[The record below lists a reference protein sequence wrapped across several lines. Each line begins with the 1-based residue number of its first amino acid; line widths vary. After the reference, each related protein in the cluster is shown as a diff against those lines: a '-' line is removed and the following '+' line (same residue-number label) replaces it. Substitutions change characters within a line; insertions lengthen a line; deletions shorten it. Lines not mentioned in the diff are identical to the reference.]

1 MPWAIFRLVRSL
13 CSNRRGSLSLIA
25 GLTLIFGQIVQPA
38 LGGGVTVITHGFN
51 GNVEDWIIP
60 MTEAVSGHPSF
71 RGTSVS
77 CYEISITRNGSGQYV
92 AAATFLGGLAPTLT
106 DSGEILVKLDWS
118 ALAGLGGPSSTTI
131 ASAAVGALMSTNLIS
146 ALGGRPLAELPLHLV
161 GHSRGGSVVTEMAR
175 LLGAQG
181 VWVDHVT
188 TLDPVPVGFPFND
201 ADVFTYANV
210 LFADNYWQTL
220 GSPSGKALF
229 GAYGRKLLNLSGG
242 YSSSHSDVH
251 LWYHGTIELT
261 TADVTVDGATIG
273 AAERSVWWTGTEAA
287 GSAAGFRYSL
297 IGRGDRLSSVEP
309 AGAGNGR
316 INDGFNKRWE
326 LGGGVASNRTAL
338 PVNSGLW
345 PNVIRFV
352 LTDADPVSAGGTFA
366 ATLYHQSG
374 SVASGSADVRIFLD
388 TDFNPYDGIGI
399 EVDQRLLANTG
410 TTSVILSSLNVTVN
424 PATVAP
430 GNYAVCARISDGVRT
445 RYLYAS
451 EMLEVT
457 ASLQGPAV
465 DAASLTYSNGI
476 VRFNV
481 LAFPGQ
487 NVTVKATTDFVDWLP
502 VETRQFTGTT
512 WQFVDADAGTFPK
525 RFYKAVLAP

>member
-1 MPWAIFRLVRSL
+1 MNVLRP
-13 CSNRRGSLSLIA
+13 NRRWLRAFVA
-25 GLTLIFGQIVQPA
+25 GLALVLGPIVQPA
-38 LGGGVTVITHGFN
+38 RGAGVTVITHGFN
-51 GNVEDWIIP
+51 GNVEDWVIP
-60 MTEAVSGHPSF
+60 MTEVVSGHPSF

-92 AAATFLGGLAPTLT
+92 AAATFLGGVAPTLT

-118 ALAGLGGPSSTTI
+118 SLAGFLGPSSTTI
-131 ASAAVGALMSTNLIS
+131 ASAAVGALMSTTLIP
-146 ALGGRPLAELPLHLV
+146 AMGGRPLVELPLHLV

-188 TLDPVPVGFPFND
+188 TLDPVPVSFPFND

-220 GSPSGKALF
+220 SSPSGKALS
-229 GAYGRKLLNLSGG
+229 GAYNRRLLSLPGG

-261 TADVTVDGATIG
+261 TADITVDGATIG
-273 AAERSVWWTGTEAA
+273 AAERGTWWTATEAA
-287 GSAAGFRYSL
+287 GSAAGFRYGL

-316 INDGFNKRWE
+316 ISDGFNKRWD
-326 LGGGVASNRTAL
+326 LGGGVANNRTAL

-345 PNVIRFV
+345 PNAIRFV
-352 LTDADPVSAGGTFA
+352 LTNADPVSAGGTFA

-374 SVASGSADVRIFLD
+374 SVASGNVDVRIFLD

-410 TTSVILSSLNVTVN
+410 TGNVILSSLNVNVN
-424 PATVAP
+424 PTTVAP
-430 GNYAVCARISDGVRT
+430 GNYAVCARIHDGVRT

-457 ASLQGPAV
+457 ASSQQPTV
-465 DAASLTYSNGI
+465 DAASLTYSNGV

-487 NVTVKATTDFVDWLP
+487 NVTIKATTDFVDWLP
-502 VETRQFTGTT
+502 VGTHQFTGTI
-512 WQFVDADAGTFPK
+512 WQFVDADAGSFPQ

>member
-1 MPWAIFRLVRSL
+1 MRMPLRNRNRLPA
-13 CSNRRGSLSLIA
+13 LIA
-25 GLTLIFGQIVQPA
+25 GLALILGPIVPPA
-38 LGGGVTVITHGFN
+38 LGAGVTVITHGFN

-60 MTEAVSGHPSF
+60 MTERVSGHPSF

-92 AAATFLGGLAPTLT
+92 AAATFLGGVAPTLT

-118 ALAGLGGPSSTTI
+118 SLAGLGGPPSTTI
-131 ASAAVGALMSTNLIS
+131 ANAAVGSLLSTTLIS

-201 ADVFTYANV
+201 ADVFTYTNV
-210 LFADNYWQTL
+210 LFADNYWQTI
-220 GSPSGKALF
+220 GSPSGKALS
-229 GAYGRKLLNLSGG
+229 GAYNRRLLNLNGG

-287 GSAAGFRYSL
+287 GSATGFRYSL

-309 AGAGNGR
+309 AGTGNGR
-316 INDGFNKRWE
+316 INDGFNKRWD

-345 PNVIRFV
+345 PNAIRLV
-352 LTDADPVSAGGTFA
+352 LADADPVSAGGTFA

-374 SVASGSADVRIFLD
+374 SVTSGNVNVRIFLD
-388 TDFNPYDGIGI
+388 ADFNPYNGTGI

-410 TTSVILSSLNVTVN
+410 TGAVALNSLNVSIN
-424 PATVAP
+424 PIAVAP
-430 GNYAVCARISDGVRT
+430 GNYAVCARISDGTRT
-445 RYLYAS
+445 RFLYAS

-457 ASLQGPAV
+457 ASSQQPAV
-465 DAASLTYSNGI
+465 DAASLTYTNGI

-487 NVTVKATTDFVDWLP
+487 HVTVKATTDFVDWVP
-502 VETRQFTGTT
+502 VGTRLFTGTT